1 MSNGITSVPALF
13 AVLAA
18 TFAAAESPIFHD
30 AFNSALADRWSWVR
44 ENSEAWRI
52 QDGALE
58 IRVEP
63 GNLWGGANDAKN
75 VLVRPVPETED
86 AIVVSC
92 IIENKP
98 TSQYEQ
104 ANLVWYYDD
113 SHMVKIGI
121 ELVHG
126 QLSVVMGREEND
138 SAITLSIIP
147 IESTT
152 AEFRLNVRD
161 GRIHGQYRFPGESE
175 WREGGKCDLPV
186 NGSPNISLQAYQG
199 PSDAEH
205 WARFD
210 DLRVEIV
217 E

>member
-1 MSNGITSVPALF
+1 MHTGFAAL
-13 AVLAA
+13 AVIAILAA
-18 TFAAAESPIFHD
+18 ADGPFED
-30 AFNSALADRWSWVR
+30 AFDSAPADGWTWVR
-44 ENSEAWRI
+44 ENPEAWRI

-63 GNLWGGANDAKN
+63 GNLWGRANDAKN
-75 VLVRPVPETED
+75 VLTRPVPETEH
-86 AIVVSC
+86 AVAASC
-92 IIENKP
+92 TIANKP

-126 QLSVVMGREEND
+126 QLSVVMGREEDD

-152 AEFRLNVRD
+152 VEFRLSVRD
-161 GRIHGQYRFPGESE
+161 GRIHGQYRFPGEAD
-175 WREGGKCDLPV
+175 WREGGKCDLPI
-186 NGSPNISLQAYQG
+186 NGAPKISLQAYQG
-199 PSDAEH
+199 PTDAEH